1 MSARGSPW
9 ASVSAISL
17 ILMLTLMPFPDGS
30 GQPLL
35 PGLDKLAHAGMFGLL
50 ALAFSK
56 DMRPFRGGKALFG
69 CAVALA
75 LALGTE
81 LAQALIPGRG
91 ADAADALA
99 DMAGFALGSAAA
111 RLWSLKRVKIY

>member
-1 MSARGSPW
+1 MSRPSRPW
-9 ASVSAISL
+9 ASAAALVL
-17 ILMLTLMPFPDGS
+17 ILLLTLAPLPEGA
-30 GQPLL
+30 GRPLL

-50 ALAFSK
+50 ALALAK
-56 DMRPFRGGKALFG
+56 DLRPFRGGKALFA
-69 CAVALA
+69 CMAALA

-81 LAQALIPGRG
+81 LAQGGIPGRG

-99 DMAGFALGSAAA
+99 DLAGFALGLAAA